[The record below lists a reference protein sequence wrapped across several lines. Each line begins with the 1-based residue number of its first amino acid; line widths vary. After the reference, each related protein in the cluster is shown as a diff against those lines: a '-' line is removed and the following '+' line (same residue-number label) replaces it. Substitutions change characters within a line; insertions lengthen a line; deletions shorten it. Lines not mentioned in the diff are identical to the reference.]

1 MAQTHLGIEA
11 TLLKEAGFYFLLDAV
26 YGSFHSLEHRRS
38 KRLCPRIVFP
48 ATANSEICRVMIV
61 FTKYFFLGPV
71 RKICANA
78 PLSTG
83 RYSQVVARIFSENII
98 HHPERPFLGNEMIAF
113 AASHSLIDAL
123 IVMALYERISSSA
136 QTFKRIAPRFVTVVL
151 AVLDAIKYK
160 IITH

>member
-98 HHPERPFLGNEMIAF
+98 HHPERPPIGNKLIAF
-113 AASHSLIDAL
+113 VTDHPIAIDAR
-123 IVMALYERISSSA
+123 IVMALYDRICSST
-136 QTFKRIAPRFVTVVL
+136 QTFKRIALCYVVL
-151 AVLDAIKYK
+151 AVLNAIKYK